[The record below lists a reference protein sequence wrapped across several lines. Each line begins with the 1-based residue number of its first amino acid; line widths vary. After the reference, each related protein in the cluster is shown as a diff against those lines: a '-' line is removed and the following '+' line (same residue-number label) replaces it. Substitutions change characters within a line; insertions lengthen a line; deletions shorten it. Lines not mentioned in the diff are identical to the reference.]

1 MQTNG
6 IKIANLREINRV
18 LNAVGVPKK
27 EVSAAAKRSAQVLVD
42 EARSLVPV
50 RSGRLRDSI
59 RIGATGTGKTTIRAG
74 NNTTIQYANP
84 IHWGWFKRNI
94 KPQPFFIKALG
105 ITREEVYQ
113 NYYRTI
119 DRLIARNSTKGIPT
133 E

>member
-84 IHWGWFKRNI
+84 IHWGWFKRKI
-94 KPQPFFIKALG
+94 RPQPFFSKALG
-105 ITREEVYQ
+105 YKREEIYQ
-113 NYYRTI
+113 KWFEEFE
-119 DRLIARNSTKGIPT
+119 RLIT
-133 E
+133 EQAFKNR